1 MTSQFFYLPATQK
14 VEEEKR
20 IKFTQERIKLVKDWF
35 QEKIVNKF
43 TNPEFD
49 ERILTKK
56 YANLVAKPV
65 TKLEIKTDKNCNVTK
80 RYTIKANYYNE
91 ITDEFCAN
99 NRCKIDKMD
108 FTYLLMLTFRDN
120 GISVSPVIGTLAF
133 ELGV

>member
-43 TNPEFD
+43 TENDFD
-49 ERILTKK
+49 CRSYFPDFGARRRVVNTKI
-56 YANLVAKPV
+56 V
-65 TKLEIKTDKNCNVTK
+65 IDKDCNVTK
-80 RYTIKANYYNE
+80 QYKIDTNYFTQV
-91 ITDEFCAN
+91 TDEFCAN

-108 FTYLLMLTFRDN
+108 FIYLLMLTFRDN
-120 GISVSPVIGTLAF
+120 GIYVSPVLGTLAF
-133 ELGV
+133 ELGG

>member
-43 TNPEFD
+43 TENNFECRSYLPDFGTS
-49 ERILTKK
+49 RKVVNTKI
-56 YANLVAKPV
+56 VV
-65 TKLEIKTDKNCNVTK
+65 DKDCNVTK
-80 RYTIKANYYNE
+80 QFKIDTNYFTQL
-91 ITDEFCAN
+91 TDEFCVN
-99 NRCKIDKMD
+99 NRCKINKMD

-120 GISVSPVIGTLAF
+120 GISVSPVLGTLAF

>member
-20 IKFTQERIKLVKDWF
+20 IKFTQERIKLVKDWL

-43 TNPEFD
+43 TENDFD
-49 ERILTKK
+49 CRSLLPDFGARRRVVNTKI
-56 YANLVAKPV
+56 V
-65 TKLEIKTDKNCNVTK
+65 TDKDCNITK
-80 RYTIKANYYNE
+80 QFKIDTNYFTQV
-91 ITDEFCAN
+91 TDEFCAN

-108 FTYLLMLTFRDN
+108 FTYLLILTFRDN

>member
-43 TNPEFD
+43 TENNFECRSYLPDFGTS
-49 ERILTKK
+49 RKVVNTKI
-56 YANLVAKPV
+56 VV
-65 TKLEIKTDKNCNVTK
+65 DKDCNVTK
-80 RYTIKANYYNE
+80 QFKIDTNYFTQV
-91 ITDEFCAN
+91 TDEFCAN

-108 FTYLLMLTFRDN
+108 FIYLLILTFRDN
-120 GISVSPVIGTLAF
+120 GISVSPVLGTLAF

>member
-43 TNPEFD
+43 TENEFD
-49 ERILTKK
+49 CRSYLPDFGTSRKVVNTKI
-56 YANLVAKPV
+56 V
-65 TKLEIKTDKNCNVTK
+65 IDKDCNVTK
-80 RYTIKANYYNE
+80 QYKIDTNYFTQV
-91 ITDEFCAN
+91 TDEFCAN

-108 FTYLLMLTFRDN
+108 FIYLLMLTFRDN
-120 GISVSPVIGTLAF
+120 GISISPVLGTLAF

>member
-14 VEEEKR
+14 VEEEKC

-43 TNPEFD
+43 TENDFD
-49 ERILTKK
+49 CRSYLPDFGTSRKVVNTKI
-56 YANLVAKPV
+56 VV
-65 TKLEIKTDKNCNVTK
+65 DKDCNVTK
-80 RYTIKANYYNE
+80 QYKIDTNYFTKV
-91 ITDEFCAN
+91 TDEFCTN

-108 FTYLLMLTFRDN
+108 FIYLLMLTFRDN
-120 GISVSPVIGTLAF
+120 GISVSPVLGTLAF

>member
-43 TNPEFD
+43 TENNFECRSYLPDFGTS
-49 ERILTKK
+49 RKVVNTKI
-56 YANLVAKPV
+56 VV
-65 TKLEIKTDKNCNVTK
+65 DKDCNVTK
-80 RYTIKANYYNE
+80 QFKIDTNYFTQV
-91 ITDEFCAN
+91 TDEFCVN

-120 GISVSPVIGTLAF
+120 GISVSPVLGTLAF